1 VIGWL
6 RRLFRRPPDPAA
18 AVELFR
24 RERDEL
30 MELFLEAARATGKP
44 RELTWESVE
53 PNGEPLL
60 VEDRTADRLVALVPV
75 VVQFEPV
82 PGSEMEEVPQAW
94 EPRPVT
100 ALFTYER
107 GEWRSVGRA
116 VFNLSPAQVVEKSGG
131 RYAPVSPRPTSR

>member
-6 RRLFRRPPDPAA
+6 RRLFRRPPDPVALA
-18 AVELFR
+18 ERFR
-24 RERDEL
+24 RERETL
-30 MELFLEAARATGKP
+30 IEAFLTAARATGKP

-60 VEDRTADRLVALVPV
+60 VEDRTANRLVALVPV
-75 VVQFEPV
+75 VVRFEPV
-82 PGSEMEEVPQAW
+82 PGSEMEEVPQAR

-107 GEWRSVGRA
+107 GAWRTVGRA
-116 VFNLSPAQVVEKSGG
+116 VFNLSPAQVVERSGG
-131 RYAPVSPRPTSR
+131 RYASVSPRPTSR